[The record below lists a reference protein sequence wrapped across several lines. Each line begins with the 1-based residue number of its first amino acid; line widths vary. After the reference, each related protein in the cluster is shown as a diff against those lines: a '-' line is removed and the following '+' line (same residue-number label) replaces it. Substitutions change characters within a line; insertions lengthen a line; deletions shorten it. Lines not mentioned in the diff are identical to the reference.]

1 MKNGSPTHRG
11 ALIIWWK
18 EVRLLAEIY
27 GAHFEY
33 SGTSSRRYSLMIANI
48 ETERFTQV
56 SGTTQ
61 GITLFNKSSMKRH
74 LIDDDYSDSPITI
87 DVEIITDNQ
96 KTIDPYERRTI
107 EKWLFNQTQ
116 YQKFYIDM
124 ADDSTGE
131 SFEYKN
137 GEYKRLYLNCRF
149 VNPSR
154 MEYNGGIVGYSATLE
169 ADSGMWW
176 QDKTTSTFTLNHEGT
191 GSNSTISVVVDT
203 DSNYF
208 TYPKV
213 TITTGSIGGN
223 VIISNYSDD
232 STRTTRF
239 NQLSANT
246 SVILNGET
254 NYISGQNFE
263 KFYKQNFPRLIDG
276 INQIYVQGNVKTI
289 KFEFCNRRFW

>member
-1 MKNGSPTHRG
+1 
-11 ALIIWWK
+11 
-18 EVRLLAEIY
+18 
-27 GAHFEY
+27 
-33 SGTSSRRYSLMIANI
+33 MIANI

-176 QDKTTSTFTLNHEGT
+176 QDKTTLTFTLNHEAANNY
-191 GSNSTISVVVDT
+191 SMIDVVVDT
-203 DSNYF
+203 DSKYY

-213 TITTGSIGGN
+213 TITTGSIGGD

-239 NQLSANT
+239 NELSANT
-246 SVILNGET
+246 SIILNGET

-263 KFYKQNFPRLIDG
+263 KFYKQNFPRLLDG
-276 INQIYVQGNVKTI
+276 SNQVYVKGNVNTI

>member
-1 MKNGSPTHRG
+1 M
-11 ALIIWWK
+11 
-18 EVRLLAEIY
+18 AEIY

-33 SGTSSRRYSLMIANI
+33 SGTSSRRYGLIIANV
-48 ETERFTQV
+48 ETERLNQI

-61 GITLFNKSSMKRH
+61 SITLFNKSTMKRY

-87 DVEIITDNQ
+87 EVEIITDHQ
-96 KTIDPYERRTI
+96 KIIDPYEKRTI
-107 EKWLFNQTQ
+107 ERWLFNQTR

-131 SFEYKN
+131 SFEYKD
-137 GEYKRLYLNCRF
+137 GVYKKLYLNCRF
-149 VNPSR
+149 VNPVR
-154 MEYNGGIVGYSATLE
+154 LEYNGGIVGYKATLE
-169 ADSGMWW
+169 ADSNMWY
-176 QDKTTSTFTLNHEGT
+176 QDKTTEIFTLNHEAAN
-191 GSNSTISVVVDT
+191 SNSMINVVVDT
-203 DSNYF
+203 DSKYF

-213 TITTGSIGGN
+213 TITTGSLGGDI
-223 VIISNYSDD
+223 IISNYSDD

-239 NQLSANT
+239 NELSANT

-263 KFYKQNFPRLIDG
+263 KFYKQNFPRLLDG
-276 INQIYVQGNVKTI
+276 TNHIYITGNVKTI

>member
-1 MKNGSPTHRG
+1 M
-11 ALIIWWK
+11 
-18 EVRLLAEIY
+18 AEIY

-33 SGTSSRRYSLMIANI
+33 SGTSSRRYGLIIANV
-48 ETERFTQV
+48 ETERLNQI

-61 GITLFNKSSMKRH
+61 SITLFNKSTMKRY

-87 DVEIITDNQ
+87 EVEIITDHQ
-96 KTIDPYERRTI
+96 KIIDPYEKRTI
-107 EKWLFNQTQ
+107 ERWLFNQTR

-131 SFEYKN
+131 SFEYKD
-137 GEYKRLYLNCRF
+137 GVYKKLYLNCRF
-149 VNPSR
+149 VNPVR
-154 MEYNGGIVGYSATLE
+154 LEYNGGIVGYKATLE
-169 ADSGMWW
+169 ADSNMWY
-176 QDKTTSTFTLNHEGT
+176 QDKTTKTFSLNHEAT
-191 GSNSTISVVVDT
+191 DSHSMISVVVDT
-203 DSNYF
+203 DSKYF

-213 TITTGSIGGN
+213 TITTGSIGGDI
-223 VIISNYSDD
+223 IISNYSDD
-232 STRTTRF
+232 STRSTRF

-276 INQIYVQGNVKTI
+276 TNHVYVTGNVATL

>member
-1 MKNGSPTHRG
+1 M
-11 ALIIWWK
+11 
-18 EVRLLAEIY
+18 AEIY

-33 SGTSSRRYSLMIANI
+33 SGTQSRRYGLMIANV
-48 ETERFTQV
+48 ETERFNQIF
-56 SGTTQ
+56 GTTQ
-61 GITLFNKSSMKRH
+61 GITFFNKSSKRRY

-87 DVEIITDNQ
+87 DVEIITDHQ

-107 EKWLFNQTQ
+107 EKWLFNQTK

-149 VNPSR
+149 VNPIR
-154 MEYNGGIVGYSATLE
+154 LEYNGGIVGYKAALE

-176 QDKTTSTFTLNHEGT
+176 QDKTTSIFTLNHESAN
-191 GSNSTISVVVDT
+191 SNSMISVVVDT
-203 DSNYF
+203 DSKRF

-213 TITTGSIGGN
+213 TITTGSVGGD

-239 NQLSANT
+239 NELSANT

-254 NYISGQNFE
+254 NYISGQNYE
-263 KFYKQNFPRLIDG
+263 KFYKQNFPRLLDG
-276 INQIYVQGNVKTI
+276 TNHIYITGNVKTI

>member
-1 MKNGSPTHRG
+1 M
-11 ALIIWWK
+11 
-18 EVRLLAEIY
+18 AEIY

-33 SGTSSRRYSLMIANI
+33 SGTSSRRYGLMIANV
-48 ETERFTQV
+48 ETERLNQI
-56 SGTTQ
+56 SGTIQ
-61 GITLFNKSSMKRH
+61 GITLFNKASRRRY

-87 DVEIITDNQ
+87 EVEIITDHQ

-107 EKWLFNQTQ
+107 EKWLFSQTK
-116 YQKFYIDM
+116 YQKFYIDI
-124 ADDSTGE
+124 ADDNTGE

-149 VNPSR
+149 VNPVR
-154 MEYNGGIVGYSATLE
+154 LEYNGGIVGYKATLE

-176 QDKTTSTFTLNHEGT
+176 QDKTTLTFTPNHEAT
-191 GSNSTISVVVDT
+191 NSNSMINVVVDT
-203 DSNYF
+203 DSKYF

-213 TITTGSIGGN
+213 TITTGSVGGD
-223 VIISNYSDD
+223 VLLSNYSDD

-239 NQLSANT
+239 NSLSANT

-263 KFYKQNFPRLIDG
+263 KFYKQNFPRLLDG
-276 INQIYVQGNVKTI
+276 TNHIYITGNVKTI

>member
-1 MKNGSPTHRG
+1 M
-11 ALIIWWK
+11 
-18 EVRLLAEIY
+18 RLLAEIY

-176 QDKTTSTFTLNHEGT
+176 QDKTTLTFTLNHEAANNY
-191 GSNSTISVVVDT
+191 SMIDVVVDT
-203 DSNYF
+203 DSKYY

-213 TITTGSIGGN
+213 TITTGSIGGD

-239 NQLSANT
+239 NELSANT
-246 SVILNGET
+246 SIILNGET

-263 KFYKQNFPRLIDG
+263 KFYKQNFPRLLDG
-276 INQIYVQGNVKTI
+276 SNQVYVKGNVNTI

>member
-1 MKNGSPTHRG
+1 M
-11 ALIIWWK
+11 
-18 EVRLLAEIY
+18 AEIY

-33 SGTSSRRYSLMIANI
+33 GGTQSRRYGLMIANV
-48 ETERFTQV
+48 ETERFNQIF
-56 SGTTQ
+56 GTIQ
-61 GITLFNKSSMKRH
+61 GITFFNKSSKRRY

-87 DVEIITDNQ
+87 DVEIITDHQ

-107 EKWLFNQTQ
+107 EKWLFNQTK

-149 VNPSR
+149 VNPVR
-154 MEYNGGIVGYSATLE
+154 LEYNGGIVGYKAALE

-176 QDKTTSTFTLNHEGT
+176 QDKTTSIFTLNHESAN
-191 GSNSTISVVVDT
+191 SNSMISVVVDT
-203 DSNYF
+203 DSKRF

-213 TITTGSIGGN
+213 TITTGSVGGD

-239 NQLSANT
+239 NELSANT

-254 NYISGQNFE
+254 NYISGQNYE
-263 KFYKQNFPRLIDG
+263 KFYKQNFPRLLDG
-276 INQIYVQGNVKTI
+276 TNHIYITGNVKTI